1 MVTIRFFAQ
10 LRDVVGTDSLQFAA
24 DDLEQVYAHLRR
36 TLGSETYTQLRAE
49 NVRVAVNQDIV
60 SANHRLLGGD
70 EVAFL
75 PPVTGG

>member
-24 DDLEQVYAHLRR
+24 DDLEQVYAHLQR

-60 SANHRLLGGD
+60 SANHRLVGGD